1 MTDQEKRLLQ
11 LFARL
16 AQAERETVVAFAE
29 FLCARIEPDGVS
41 IPEPRRLPRPEQETV
56 IGALKRLSA
65 SYPMLDKAKMLN
77 ETSGIVAQHV
87 LQGRSAQDVIDNLE
101 HVFQSQY
108 ERLQEEAKK

>member
-16 AQAERETVVAFAE
+16 AQAERETVLAFAE
-29 FLCARIEPDGVS
+29 FLCARIEPDDVS
-41 IPEPRRLPRPEQETV
+41 IPEPQRLPRPEQETV

-108 ERLQEEAKK
+108 ERLQAEAKK